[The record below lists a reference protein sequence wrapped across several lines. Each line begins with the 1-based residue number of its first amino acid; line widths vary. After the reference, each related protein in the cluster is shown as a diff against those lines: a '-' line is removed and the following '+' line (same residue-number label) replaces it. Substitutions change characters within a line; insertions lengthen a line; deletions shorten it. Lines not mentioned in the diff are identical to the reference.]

1 MARPRSFQSDDAD
14 QGPRDKRQ
22 FVTAAA
28 RGLDVLQAFV
38 PDGLPLGNQDIAART
53 GLPRPTVSRITYT
66 LTELGYLVYSPEAEK
81 YRLGPGILAL
91 SHAFGAG
98 TKLEDVAHEPLQDL
112 ADATR
117 GTVAIGQ
124 ADQEHMVYLLLRRS
138 VSKVML
144 RQDVG
149 SRVPIA
155 TTAMGHA
162 WLNTLPPARRDR
174 VVDRIA
180 SGLGETSARFH
191 ETLAR
196 TRAEMETR
204 GFCVMVGTWEQEIS
218 GAATAIALDDGQ
230 TVLGL
235 NIGGPAFWL
244 TSEALYGEIGTKL
257 TETRDRLIADGITR
271 LSLV

>member
-1 MARPRSFQSDDAD
+1 MARPRSFQGADAGGD
-14 QGPRDKRQ
+14 ARESRQ

-38 PDGLPLGNQDIAART
+38 PEGLPLGNQEIAART

-66 LTELGYLVYSPEAEK
+66 LTELGYLVYSGETEK

-91 SHAFGAG
+91 AGAFGTG
-98 TKLEDVAHEPLQDL
+98 TRLEDVAHAPMQAL

-124 ADQEHMVYLLLRRS
+124 ADGAHMVYLLLRRS

-144 RQDVG
+144 RQDMG
-149 SRVPIA
+149 SRIPIA

-162 WLNTLPPARRDR
+162 WLHSLPDARRDAM
-174 VVDRIA
+174 VDRL
-180 SGLGETSARFH
+180 GRDLGEDRMRFLD
-191 ETLAR
+191 TLDR
-196 TRAEMETR
+196 TGEEMAKS
-204 GFCVMVGTWEQEIS
+204 GYCVMIGTWEQEIS
-218 GAATAIALDDGQ
+218 GAATAMALDDGQ

-235 NIGGPAFWL
+235 NIGGPAFFL
-244 TSEALYGEIGTKL
+244 KPEALYAEIGDTL
-257 TETRDRLIADGITR
+257 MQARDQLLRAGITR
-271 LSLV
+271 LSLM